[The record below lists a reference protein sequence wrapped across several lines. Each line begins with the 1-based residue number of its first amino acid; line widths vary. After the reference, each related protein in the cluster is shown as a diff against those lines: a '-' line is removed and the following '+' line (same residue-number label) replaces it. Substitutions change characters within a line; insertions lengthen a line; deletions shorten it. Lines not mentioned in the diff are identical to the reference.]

1 MRRLMILIFL
11 LVLPKVLYSKVY
23 LEVGRP
29 EIKKRLGV
37 IVFPFKGDKG
47 GEATRIFLK
56 CAESL
61 GFISL
66 KNTEF
71 GGELL
76 DESLFDKEDYLAL
89 GVDLI
94 VSGNATWKKSGVDFF
109 LEVKDAFFER
119 PVFSGIFKGKDAY
132 EAVYRALDAF
142 VEHFTGERGIFS
154 TKILFVGK
162 KRGRKDIYV
171 VDFSGI
177 RLERLTRD
185 GVIKLSPR
193 WVTKEKI
200 IFTSYARGQPDLFFL
215 KLGEGPRPV
224 FKRNSFRIAG
234 DVSPDGR
241 FLAFT
246 SNAPG
251 NPEIYVM
258 DLFSGR
264 VKRLTRNFS
273 IDVSPRWS
281 PDGRFIA
288 FVSNRAGSPQIYI
301 MDRNGGSVKRLTYK
315 GKYNTTPSWSPD
327 GKFIAFT
334 GMFQGGQRICV
345 VDVESCEIKILSNST
360 QGECPSFSPNGKY
373 IAFVEKGWGR
383 RLSIMDLSGNVVRVI
398 PTRGLSV
405 YSPEWSPF
413 WF

>member
-1 MRRLMILIFL
+1 MRKLVILIL
-11 LVLPKVLYSKVY
+11 LFAFPSLLLPKVY

-37 IVFPFKGDKG
+37 IVFPFKGNRG
-47 GEATRIFLK
+47 EEATKIFLK
-56 CAESL
+56 CIESL

-66 KNTEF
+66 KNGEF
-71 GGELL
+71 EGEFL
-76 DESLFDKEDYLAL
+76 EEGLFDREDYLSL

-94 VSGNATWKKSGVDFF
+94 VLGNTTWKGGGVAFS

-119 PVFSGIFKGKDAY
+119 PVFSGIFEGKDVY
-132 EAVYRALDAF
+132 EAVYRALDDF

-162 KRGRKDIYV
+162 RKGKDIYV
-171 VDFSGI
+171 VDFSGL
-177 RLERLTRD
+177 RLKRLTRD

-193 WVTKEKI
+193 WVTREKI

-215 KLGEGPRPV
+215 KLGGRPRPV

-251 NPEIYVM
+251 NPEIYIM
-258 DLFSGR
+258 DLFNGR
-264 VKRLTRNFS
+264 IKRLTRNFS

-301 MDRNGGSVKRLTYK
+301 MDRNGGSVRRLTYK

-334 GMFQGGQRICV
+334 GLFQGGQRICI
-345 VDVESCEIKILSNST
+345 VDVESCGIKILSNST
-360 QGECPSFSPNGKY
+360 QGECPSFSPNGRY

-383 RLSIMDLSGNVVRVI
+383 KLSIMDLSGNVVRVI